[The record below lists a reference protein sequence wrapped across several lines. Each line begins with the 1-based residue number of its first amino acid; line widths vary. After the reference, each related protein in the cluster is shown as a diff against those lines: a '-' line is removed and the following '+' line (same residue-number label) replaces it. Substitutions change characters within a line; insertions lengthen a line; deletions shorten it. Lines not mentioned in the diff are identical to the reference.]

1 MECPVCQNGNAP
13 GQKFC
18 GTCGYKLEAACTR
31 CGAANPP
38 HFNFCGQ
45 CGAGMA
51 AAGALMLAHSG
62 LITRVNQKTLDLL
75 GFKQHEMQG
84 KPFSL
89 FVMREDLVI
98 FFSNLNE
105 LLSSSEKQSFE
116 ISLKH
121 KKNTALAVV
130 CGMERRANKKSSE
143 IQISISEIS
152 NQRMASGQM
161 QRQQDLID
169 LIFTLTDKIRTV
181 SDAHL
186 DQSIKDALGMIGL
199 FTKSDRCFIYG
210 INRRLKRLEP
220 VYQWCQPRSARPEI
234 QLKSK
239 SIPLAMV
246 KRAIVRMRREHSYV
260 VNDVTNLTP
269 SERYELLSWHQ
280 TDLGAILCHLIY
292 LDRRPMGVIGAA
304 KDASGGQWTPQCIG
318 LVELFGQIA
327 ADRLPFAAGKKGT
340 ANNRDKVPVRHMPS
354 NRRSKST
361 DTANVIDISEKRPRY
376 QEASKEIP
384 ANAACRRSMNMPRI
398 LPDRTRPMLLEKS
411 SGRRGTHQQPVFA
424 GDDGLVLLTCTHCGL
439 QESVSMNR
447 FGKLGNAVDII
458 CSCHKKFTA
467 VLEKRRAF
475 RKSVHLDGYFS
486 LKGDLGADHHADG
499 SIWGSMIVLDLS
511 KAGLRF
517 SSERSSL
524 VHPNDLIMVRFN
536 LDNSN
541 KALIHKAAR
550 VLSVTGNEVGCRF
563 EGADS
568 YDITLGFYFI

>member
-1 MECPVCQNGNAP
+1 
-13 GQKFC
+13 
-18 GTCGYKLEAACTR
+18 
-31 CGAANPP
+31 
-38 HFNFCGQ
+38 
-45 CGAGMA
+45 MA
-51 AAGALMLAHSG
+51 ATGAITLAHSG

-75 GFKQHEMQG
+75 GFKQDEMQG

-89 FVMREDLVI
+89 FVLREDLVI

-105 LLSSSEKQSFE
+105 LLSSSDKQSFE

-130 CGMERRANKKSSE
+130 CGMERRTNKKSSE

-152 NQRMASGQM
+152 DQRMVSGQM

-169 LIFTLTDKIRTV
+169 LMFTLTDNIRTV

-186 DQSIKDALGMIGL
+186 DQSIEDALRMIGL

-220 VYQWCQPRSARPEI
+220 VYQWYQPQSAHPEMR
-234 QLKSK
+234 LKSK

-260 VNDVTNLTP
+260 VNDVTNLAP

-304 KDASGGQWTPQCIG
+304 KYTSGGQWTPQCIG
-318 LVELFGQIA
+318 LVKLFGQIV
-327 ADRLPFAAGKKGT
+327 ADRLPFAAEKKGT
-340 ANNRDKVPVRHMPS
+340 AGNRDKVPVRQMPS
-354 NRRSKST
+354 NMRSKST
-361 DTANVIDISEKRPRY
+361 DTANVIDISEKRPQY
-376 QEASKEIP
+376 QEASMEIH
-384 ANAACRRSMNMPRI
+384 ANAAYRRSMNMPRI
-398 LPDRTRPMLLEKS
+398 LPDKTRPMLLEKS

-424 GDDGLVLLTCTHCGL
+424 RDDGLVLLTCPHCGL
-439 QESVSMNR
+439 QESVPLNQ
-447 FGKLGNAVDII
+447 FDKLGNAVDII

-475 RKSVHLDGYFS
+475 RKPVHLDGYFS
-486 LKGDLGADHHADG
+486 LKGDLGADDNADG

-517 SSERSSL
+517 SSERTSL
-524 VHPNDLIMVRFN
+524 VHPNDLLMVRFN

>member
-1 MECPVCQNGNAP
+1 MQCPVCQTGNAP

-18 GTCGYKLEAACTR
+18 GACGFKLEAACAQ
-31 CGAANPP
+31 CGTSNPP
-38 HFNFCGQ
+38 HYRFCGQ

-51 AAGALMLAHSG
+51 AVGAITLAHSG
-62 LITRVNQKTLDLL
+62 LITQVNQKTLDLL

-89 FVMREDLVI
+89 FVTREDLVI

-105 LLSSSEKQSFE
+105 LLSGSVKQSFE

-121 KKNTALAVV
+121 KKNTVLAVA
-130 CGMERRANKKSSE
+130 CSMEKCTNKKPSE

-152 NQRMASGQM
+152 DQRMASGQM

-169 LIFTLTDKIRTV
+169 LIFTLTDNIRTV

-186 DQSIKDALGMIGL
+186 DQSIEDALRMIGL

-220 VYQWCQPRSARPEI
+220 VYQWCQTQSSHSEM

-246 KRAIVRMRREHSYV
+246 KRAIVRLQREHSYV
-260 VNDVTNLTP
+260 VNDVANLAP
-269 SERYELLSWHQ
+269 PERYELLSWHQ

-292 LDRRPMGVIGAA
+292 HDRHPMGVIGAA
-304 KDASGGQWTPQCIG
+304 KHTTAGQWTPQCIG
-318 LVELFGQIA
+318 LVKLFGQTV
-327 ADRLPFAAGKKGT
+327 ADRLPFAAEIKGT
-340 ANNRDKVPVRHMPS
+340 ANNRDKVPVRHVPS
-354 NRRSKST
+354 NKRSKSIKSG
-361 DTANVIDISEKRPRY
+361 NVIDISEKRPQP
-376 QEASKEIP
+376 QEASTEIP
-384 ANAACRRSMNMPRI
+384 ANAAYRRSMNSPRI

-411 SGRRGTHQQPVFA
+411 SARRETNQQAVFSRD
-424 GDDGLVLLTCTHCGL
+424 GGLVLLTCPHCGL
-439 QESVSMNR
+439 QESVSLVQ
-447 FGKLGNAVDII
+447 FDKLGNAINVR
-458 CSCHKKFTA
+458 CACRKQFTA
-467 VLEKRRAF
+467 VLEKRRTF
-475 RKSVHLDGYFS
+475 RKPVHLEGYFS
-486 LKGDLGADHHADG
+486 LKGDLGANDNDG
-499 SIWGSMIVLDLS
+499 SIWGSMVVLDLS

-524 VHPNDLIMVRFN
+524 VHPNDLLMVRFN

-550 VLSVTGNEVGCRF
+550 VVSVTDNEVGCRF